1 MQERYKRFNEVTFD
15 AYCKAAIDKSILKE
29 RKRKSEQ
36 NQKELTFSMLD
47 NETLN
52 MIVNTEDD
60 IEALT
65 KNCKTFYILGKVIGV
80 QDEWLG
86 NALFSLL
93 PKDRTIILLY
103 YFESMRDEQIAQAI
117 HSSRATVQRRRNIA
131 KQKLKDYMGNR
142 I

>member
-1 MQERYKRFNEVTFD
+1 
-15 AYCKAAIDKSILKE
+15 
-29 RKRKSEQ
+29 
-36 NQKELTFSMLD
+36 
-47 NETLN
+47 

-80 QDEWLG
+80 QDERLG

-93 PKDRTIILLY
+93 PKDRAIILLY
-103 YFESMRDEQIAQAI
+103 YFESMRDEQIARAI
-117 HSSRATVQRRRNIA
+117 HSSRATVQRRRNVA
-131 KQKLKDYMGNR
+131 KQKLKDYMENR